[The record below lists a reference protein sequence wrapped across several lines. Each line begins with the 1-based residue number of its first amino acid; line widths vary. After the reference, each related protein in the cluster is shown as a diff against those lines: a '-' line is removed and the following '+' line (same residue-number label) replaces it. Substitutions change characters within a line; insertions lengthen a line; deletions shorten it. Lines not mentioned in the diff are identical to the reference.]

1 MSVELVEYVVD
12 SEALYDQIA
21 DGLVASGFVHLPVAL
36 PPELSEGLLQHVLA
50 MADEDFRAAGVGRA
64 DDFTRNPF
72 VRRDQIRWMSG
83 DSAVERDY
91 LAWMEQLRVGLN
103 RRLFLGLFDYEC
115 HFARYPAGSFYKKH
129 VDAFRGR
136 SNRVLSTV
144 LYLNPGWTLAD
155 GGQLLVYPDSTSLE
169 PDQQVIPLMG
179 TLVVFLSEKIP
190 HEVALATR
198 LRHSIAGWFRV
209 NASSAEAVDPP
220 R

>member
-1 MSVELVEYVVD
+1 MTELFDYSVD
-12 SEALYDQIA
+12 SGALYDEIA
-21 DGLVASGFVHLPVAL
+21 DGLVATGFVHLPLAL
-36 PPELSEGLLQHVLA
+36 PPELSEGLLRHVLGMNDA
-50 MADEDFRAAGVGRA
+50 DFRAAGVGRA
-64 DDFTRNPF
+64 EDFTHNPF
-72 VRRDQIRWMSG
+72 VRRDEIRWMSG
-83 DSAVERDY
+83 ESEVERAY
-91 LAWMEQLRVGLN
+91 LAWMEQLRIGLN

-144 LYLNPGWTLAD
+144 FYLNPGWTLAD
-155 GGQLLVYPDSTSLE
+155 GGQLLVYPDAEALA
-169 PDQQVIPLMG
+169 PCQQLIPLMG
-179 TLVVFLSEKIP
+179 SLVVFLSEKIP
-190 HEVALATR
+190 HEVAPSSR